1 MDDVSVREIRFGS
14 AEYQDELRL
23 RHEVL
28 RVPLGLVLGGKDTAT
43 DDVELHLGAFI
54 GSRLVGVLM
63 MRTLSSPQG
72 QMKQVQMRQVAV
84 DPTIHGHGIGRKLVL
99 AFEDRARAAGAHE
112 IVMDARLTAQA
123 FYERLGYQ
131 TTSDVYIQSTIPHVK
146 MRKVL
151 T

>member
-1 MDDVSVREIRFGS
+1 MDDVSVREIEFGS
-14 AEYQDELRL
+14 VEYQDELRL

-63 MRTLSSPQG
+63 MRTLSSS
-72 QMKQVQMRQVAV
+72 QVQMRQVAV
-84 DPTIHGHGIGRKLVL
+84 DPTIHGRGIGRKLVL
-99 AFEDRARAAGAHE
+99 AFEDRARAVGTRE

-123 FYERLGYQ
+123 FYEKLGYQ
-131 TTSDVYIQSTIPHVK
+131 TMSDVYIQSTIPHVK
-146 MRKVL
+146 MRKTL